1 MLPGTDWRA
10 PPELRSARTL
20 RDTRFRFARTQPA
33 RRIGQEVGGRWF
45 SGNGPPTNG
54 ACGQGRKGRARHM
67 RYRSTSGKAPLTSL
81 RGAVLRGLAPDGGLY
96 MPVEIARHSP
106 EELEEFRR
114 LPFTEVC
121 FRVVRPFATP
131 DVPEEMLWQIVA
143 ESINFPV
150 KLVSLSPGLHI
161 LELFHGPTLA
171 FKDFGARFMARLMG
185 YFVRGESRPLTVLV
199 ATSGDTGSAVA
210 HGFLGVRGIRVVIL
224 YPSKRISEA
233 QEKQFTT
240 LGENITALEVAGS
253 FDDCQRLVKQA
264 FTDAELN
271 KRTFL
276 TSANSINIG
285 RLLPQMFYHV
295 AAYRQ
300 MPVASVPLVVS
311 VPSGNLGNL
320 TAGIFAKRIGLP
332 VVMFVAAT
340 NANDVVPEYLSS
352 GEFHPRPATQT
363 LSNAM
368 DVGNPNNFPRLLD
381 LCRGRLELVRREI
394 WGHAATDDETLQEMK
409 SIHDRF
415 GYIADPHTAVG
426 VLGWE
431 AYKRANC
438 EPAQGLVLATAHPA
452 KFADVVMRAIGT
464 APPLPDRLVA
474 CLKREKLSLPMT
486 NAYDDFKQFLDA
498 NKG

>member
-1 MLPGTDWRA
+1 
-10 PPELRSARTL
+10 
-20 RDTRFRFARTQPA
+20 
-33 RRIGQEVGGRWF
+33 
-45 SGNGPPTNG
+45 
-54 ACGQGRKGRARHM
+54 M
-67 RYRSTSGKAPLTSL
+67 RYRSTSRKAPLTSL

-131 DVPEEMLWQIVA
+131 DVPEEVLWQVVSEAI
-143 ESINFPV
+143 SFPV
-150 KLVSLSPGLHI
+150 NLVSLSAGLHI

-185 YFVRGESRPLTVLV
+185 YFVRGETRPLSVLV

-210 HGFLGVRGIRVVIL
+210 HGFLSVPGIRVVIL

-240 LGENITALEVAGS
+240 LGENITALEVAGT

-264 FTDAELN
+264 FSDEELN
-271 KRTFL
+271 KRTWL

-300 MPVASVPLVVS
+300 LPVASVPLIVS
-311 VPSGNLGNL
+311 VPSGNFGNL

-332 VVMFVAAT
+332 VAKYVAST
-340 NANDVVPEYLSS
+340 NANDVVPEYLRT
-352 GEFHPRPATQT
+352 GEFHQRAAQATY
-363 LSNAM
+363 SNAM
-368 DVGNPNNFPRLLD
+368 DVGSPNNFPRLLD
-381 LCRGRLELVRREI
+381 LCRNRLEYVQKEI
-394 WGHAATDDETLQEMK
+394 WGHGATDEETLAAMK
-409 SIHDRF
+409 MLHDKF

-431 AYKRANC
+431 AYKREHP
-438 EPAQGLVLATAHPA
+438 EPSQGLVLATAHPA
-452 KFADVVMRAIGT
+452 KFAEVVMKAIGT
-464 APPLPDRLVA
+464 APPLPDRLA
-474 CLKREKLSLPMT
+474 AYLKREKLSLPVSSG
-486 NAYDDFKQFLDA
+486 YDEFKQFLLTQ
-498 NKG
+498 

>member
-1 MLPGTDWRA
+1 L
-10 PPELRSARTL
+10 
-20 RDTRFRFARTQPA
+20 
-33 RRIGQEVGGRWF
+33 
-45 SGNGPPTNG
+45 
-54 ACGQGRKGRARHM
+54 
-67 RYRSTSGKAPLTSL
+67 RYRSTSRNAPLTSL

-96 MPVEIARHSP
+96 MPAEIARHSP

-131 DVPEEMLWQIVA
+131 DVPEEVIWQVVSEA
-143 ESINFPV
+143 INFPV

-171 FKDFGARFMARLMG
+171 FKDFGARFLARLMG
-185 YFVRGESRPLTVLV
+185 FFVRDESRPLTVLV

-210 HGFLGVRGIRVVIL
+210 HGFLGVPGIRVVIL

-240 LGENITALEVAGS
+240 LGENITALEVAGT

-264 FTDAELN
+264 FSDAELN
-271 KRTFL
+271 SRAFL

-300 MPVASVPLVVS
+300 LPVASMPLIVS
-311 VPSGNLGNL
+311 VPSGNFGNL

-332 VVMFVAAT
+332 VAKFVVST
-340 NANDVVPEYLSS
+340 NVNDVVPQYLRS
-352 GEFHPRPATQT
+352 GEFHPRPATAT
-363 LSNAM
+363 FSNAM

-381 LCRGRLELVRREI
+381 LCRNRLEYVQKEI
-394 WGHAATDDETLQEMK
+394 WGHSATDEETLREMK
-409 SIHDRF
+409 AIRDRF

-431 AYKRANC
+431 AYKLEHA

-452 KFADVVMRAIGT
+452 KFADVVRKAIGD
-464 APPLPDRLVA
+464 APPLPDRLAA
-474 CLKREKLSLPMT
+474 CLKREKQSLPIS
-486 NAYDDFKQFLDA
+486 NAYNDFKQFLLT
-498 NKG
+498 N

>member
-1 MLPGTDWRA
+1 
-10 PPELRSARTL
+10 
-20 RDTRFRFARTQPA
+20 
-33 RRIGQEVGGRWF
+33 
-45 SGNGPPTNG
+45 
-54 ACGQGRKGRARHM
+54 M
-67 RYRSTSGKAPLTSL
+67 RYRSTARQAPLTSL

-106 EELEEFRR
+106 EELEEFRK

-121 FRVVRPFATP
+121 FRVVKPFATP
-131 DVPEEMLWQIVA
+131 DVPEEVLWQVVSEA
-143 ESINFPV
+143 INFPV

-185 YFVRGESRPLTVLV
+185 YFVHGESRPLTVLV

-210 HGFLGVRGIRVVIL
+210 HGFLGVPGIRVVIL

-240 LGENITALEVAGS
+240 LGENITALEVAGT

-264 FTDAELN
+264 FSDVELN
-271 KRTFL
+271 KTAFL

-300 MPVASVPLVVS
+300 LPVASVPLIVS
-311 VPSGNLGNL
+311 VPSGNFGTL

-332 VVMFVAAT
+332 VAKFIAST
-340 NANDVVPEYLSS
+340 NINDVVPQYLRS
-352 GEFHPRPATQT
+352 GQFCPRPATAT
-363 LSNAM
+363 YSNAM

-381 LCRGRLELVRREI
+381 LCRGRLEYVQKEI
-394 WGHAATDDETLQEMK
+394 WGHAATDQETLCEMK
-409 SIHDRF
+409 AVHERF
-415 GYIADPHTAVG
+415 GYLPDPHTAVG
-426 VLGWE
+426 IFCWE
-431 AYKRANC
+431 AYKMAHA
-438 EPAQGLVLATAHPA
+438 EPAQGLVLSTAHPA
-452 KFADVVMRAIGT
+452 KFADVVKKAIGS
-464 APPLPDRLVA
+464 APRLPDRLA
-474 CLKREKLSLPMT
+474 AYLKREKLSLPVSSS
-486 NAYDDFKQFLDA
+486 YDNLKQFLLTH
-498 NKG
+498 

>member
-1 MLPGTDWRA
+1 
-10 PPELRSARTL
+10 
-20 RDTRFRFARTQPA
+20 
-33 RRIGQEVGGRWF
+33 
-45 SGNGPPTNG
+45 
-54 ACGQGRKGRARHM
+54 M
-67 RYRSTSGKAPLTSL
+67 RYRSTSRNAPLTSL

-106 EELEEFRR
+106 EELEQFRK

-121 FRVVRPFATP
+121 FRVVKPFATP
-131 DVPEEMLWQIVA
+131 DVPEEVLWQIVSEA
-143 ESINFPV
+143 INFPV

-210 HGFLGVRGIRVVIL
+210 HGFLGVPGIRVVIL

-240 LGENITALEVAGS
+240 LGENITALEVAGT
-253 FDDCQRLVKQA
+253 FDNCQRLVKQA
-264 FTDAELN
+264 FSDAELN
-271 KRTFL
+271 KTAFL

-300 MPVASVPLVVS
+300 LPVASVPLIVS
-311 VPSGNLGNL
+311 VPSGNFGNL

-332 VVMFVAAT
+332 VAKFIAST
-340 NANDVVPEYLSS
+340 NANDVVPQYLRS
-352 GEFHPRPATQT
+352 GQFCPRPATAT
-363 LSNAM
+363 YSNAM

-381 LCRGRLELVRREI
+381 LCRGRFEYVQKEI
-394 WGHAATDDETLQEMK
+394 WGHAATDEQTLCEMRVV
-409 SIHDRF
+409 HERF
-415 GYIADPHTAVG
+415 GYLPDPHTAVG
-426 VLGWE
+426 VFCWE
-431 AYKRANC
+431 AYKMEHA

-452 KFADVVMRAIGT
+452 KFADVVRKAIGS
-464 APPLPDRLVA
+464 APPLPERLA
-474 CLKREKLSLPMT
+474 GYLKREKLSLPMSSK
-486 NAYDDFKQFLDA
+486 YDDFKQFLLA
-498 NKG
+498 H

>member
-1 MLPGTDWRA
+1 
-10 PPELRSARTL
+10 
-20 RDTRFRFARTQPA
+20 
-33 RRIGQEVGGRWF
+33 
-45 SGNGPPTNG
+45 
-54 ACGQGRKGRARHM
+54 M
-67 RYRSTSGKAPLTSL
+67 RYRSTARKAALTSL

-96 MPVEIARHSP
+96 MPVEIARWSP
-106 EELEEFRR
+106 EALEEFRR

-121 FRVVRPFATP
+121 FRVVRPFAGSE
-131 DVPEEMLWQIVA
+131 VAEEVLWQVVSEA
-143 ESINFPV
+143 INFPV

-185 YFVRGESRPLTVLV
+185 HFVRGETRPLTVLV

-210 HGFLGVRGIRVVIL
+210 HGYLRVPGIRVVIL

-240 LGENITALEVAGS
+240 LGENITALEVAGT

-264 FTDAELN
+264 FSDEELN
-271 KRTFL
+271 KRAFL

-300 MPVASVPLVVS
+300 LPVASVPLIVS
-311 VPSGNLGNL
+311 VPSGNFGNL

-332 VVMFVAAT
+332 VAKFVAST
-340 NANDVVPEYLSS
+340 NANDVVPEYLRM
-352 GEFHPRPATQT
+352 GEFRPRTATAT

-381 LCRGRLELVRREI
+381 LCRNRLEYVQKEI
-394 WGHAATDDETLQEMK
+394 WGHGATDEETLKAMK
-409 SIHDRF
+409 SLHERF

-431 AYKRANC
+431 AYKSQH
-438 EPAQGLVLATAHPA
+438 PDPVQGLVLATAHPA
-452 KFADVVMRAIGT
+452 KFADVVERAIGM
-464 APPLPDRLVA
+464 APPLPDRLA
-474 CLKREKLSLPMT
+474 AHLKRDKLSLPMSS
-486 NAYDDFKQFLDA
+486 AYDDFKQFLVSH
-498 NKG
+498 

>member
-1 MLPGTDWRA
+1 
-10 PPELRSARTL
+10 
-20 RDTRFRFARTQPA
+20 
-33 RRIGQEVGGRWF
+33 
-45 SGNGPPTNG
+45 
-54 ACGQGRKGRARHM
+54 M
-67 RYRSTSGKAPLTSL
+67 RYRSTARKAPLTSL

-96 MPVEIARHSP
+96 LPVEIARHSP

-121 FRVVRPFATP
+121 FRVARPFATP
-131 DVPEEMLWQIVA
+131 DVPEEVLWQVVSEA
-143 ESINFPV
+143 INFPV

-185 YFVRGESRPLTVLV
+185 YFVRGETRPLTVLV

-210 HGFLGVRGIRVVIL
+210 HGFLGVPGIRVVIL

-240 LGENITALEVAGS
+240 LGENITALEVAGT

-271 KRTFL
+271 KHASL

-300 MPVASVPLVVS
+300 LPVASVPLVVS
-311 VPSGNLGNL
+311 VPSGNFGNL

-332 VVMFVAAT
+332 VAKYVAAT
-340 NANDVVPEYLSS
+340 NVNDVVPEYLRT
-352 GEFHPRPATQT
+352 GAFRPRAAQATF
-363 LSNAM
+363 SNAM

-381 LCRGRLELVRREI
+381 LCRNRLEYAQKEI
-394 WGHAATDDETLQEMK
+394 WGHGATDEETLAAMRTL
-409 SIHDRF
+409 HDKF

-426 VLGWE
+426 WLGWE
-431 AYKRANC
+431 AYKSQHP

-452 KFADVVMRAIGT
+452 KFADVVMKAIGA
-464 APPLPDRLVA
+464 APPLPDRLA
-474 CLKREKLSLPMT
+474 AYLKRDKLALPISSS
-486 NAYDDFKQFLDA
+486 YDEFKKFLLSQ
-498 NKG
+498 

>member
-1 MLPGTDWRA
+1 
-10 PPELRSARTL
+10 
-20 RDTRFRFARTQPA
+20 
-33 RRIGQEVGGRWF
+33 
-45 SGNGPPTNG
+45 
-54 ACGQGRKGRARHM
+54 M
-67 RYRSTSGKAPLTSL
+67 RYRSTGGRAPLTSL

-106 EELEEFRR
+106 EELEEFRK

-121 FRVVRPFATP
+121 FRAVKPFATP
-131 DVPEEMLWQIVA
+131 DVPEEVLWQIVSEA
-143 ESINFPV
+143 INFPV

-210 HGFLGVRGIRVVIL
+210 HGFLNVPGIRVVIL

-240 LGENITALEVAGS
+240 LGENITALEVSGT

-264 FTDAELN
+264 FSDAELN
-271 KRTFL
+271 KRAFL

-300 MPVASVPLVVS
+300 LPVASVPLIVS
-311 VPSGNLGNL
+311 VPSGNFGNL

-332 VVMFVAAT
+332 VTRFIAAT
-340 NANDVVPEYLSS
+340 NANDVVPEYLRT
-352 GEFHPRPATQT
+352 GEFHPRPAQAAY
-363 LSNAM
+363 SNAM
-368 DVGNPNNFPRLLD
+368 DVGSPNNFPRLLD
-381 LCRGRLELVRREI
+381 LCRNRLEYVQKEI
-394 WGHAATDDETLQEMK
+394 WGYGATDEETLAAMK
-409 SIHDRF
+409 MLHEKF

-431 AYKRANC
+431 AYKSEHP
-438 EPAQGLVLATAHPA
+438 EPSQGLVLATAHPA
-452 KFADVVMRAIGT
+452 KFAEIVQKGIGV
-464 APPLPDRLVA
+464 APPLPSRLA
-474 CLKREKLSLPMT
+474 ECLQRPKLSLPISSE
-486 NAYDDFKQFLDA
+486 YDDFKQFLLSIC
-498 NKG
+498 

>member
-1 MLPGTDWRA
+1 
-10 PPELRSARTL
+10 
-20 RDTRFRFARTQPA
+20 
-33 RRIGQEVGGRWF
+33 
-45 SGNGPPTNG
+45 
-54 ACGQGRKGRARHM
+54 M
-67 RYRSTSGKAPLTSL
+67 RYRSTSRNSPLTSL

-96 MPVEIARHSP
+96 MPVEIARHSTG
-106 EELEEFRR
+106 ELEEFRA

-121 FRVVRPFATP
+121 FRVVRPFAGAEL
-131 DVPEEMLWQIVA
+131 PEEVLWQIVSEA
-143 ESINFPV
+143 VNFPV
-150 KLVSLSPGLHI
+150 QLVSLSPGLHV

-210 HGFLGVRGIRVVIL
+210 HGFLGVPGIRVVIL

-240 LGENITALEVAGS
+240 LGENITALEISGT

-264 FTDAELN
+264 FSDAELN
-271 KRTFL
+271 NRAFL

-300 MPVASVPLVVS
+300 LPVASVPLIVS
-311 VPSGNLGNL
+311 VPSGNFGNL

-332 VVMFVAAT
+332 VSKFIAST
-340 NANDVVPEYLSS
+340 NINDVVPAYLRS

-363 LSNAM
+363 FSNAM

-381 LCRGRLELVRREI
+381 LCRKRLEYVQKEI
-394 WGHAATDDETLQEMK
+394 WGHSATDAETLAAMTI
-409 SIHDRF
+409 IHDRY

-426 VLGWE
+426 ILGWE
-431 AYKRANC
+431 AYKREHA
-438 EPAQGLVLATAHPA
+438 EPSQGLILATAHPA
-452 KFADVVMRAIGT
+452 KFADVVQKAIGL
-464 APPLPDRLVA
+464 APPLPDRLA
-474 CLKREKLSLPMT
+474 AYLKRPKLSLAMSSS
-486 NAYDDFKQFLDA
+486 YDDFKQFLLVD
-498 NKG
+498 

>member
-1 MLPGTDWRA
+1 L
-10 PPELRSARTL
+10 
-20 RDTRFRFARTQPA
+20 
-33 RRIGQEVGGRWF
+33 
-45 SGNGPPTNG
+45 
-54 ACGQGRKGRARHM
+54 
-67 RYRSTSGKAPLTSL
+67 RYRSTSRKAALTSL

-121 FRVVRPFATP
+121 FRVARPFASP
-131 DVPEEMLWQIVA
+131 DVPEEVLWQVVSEA
-143 ESINFPV
+143 INFPV
-150 KLVSLSPGLHI
+150 NLVSLSPGLHI

-185 YFVRGESRPLTVLV
+185 YFVRGETRTLTVLV

-210 HGFLGVRGIRVVIL
+210 HGFLCVPGIRVVIL

-240 LGENITALEVAGS
+240 LGENITALEVVGT

-264 FTDAELN
+264 FSDAELN
-271 KRTFL
+271 KHTWL

-300 MPVASVPLVVS
+300 LPVASVPLIVS
-311 VPSGNLGNL
+311 VPSGNFGNL

-332 VVMFVAAT
+332 VAKYVAST
-340 NANDVVPEYLSS
+340 NANDVVPEYLRT
-352 GEFHPRPATQT
+352 GEFHPRAAQATY
-363 LSNAM
+363 SNAM

-381 LCRGRLELVRREI
+381 LCRNRLEYVQKEI
-394 WGHAATDDETLQEMK
+394 WGHGATDEETLAAMK
-409 SIHDRF
+409 MLHDRF

-431 AYKRANC
+431 ACKREHP

-452 KFADVVMRAIGT
+452 KFADVVMKAIGT
-464 APPLPDRLVA
+464 APPLPDRLA
-474 CLKREKLSLPMT
+474 AYLKCEKLSLPISSS
-486 NAYDDFKQFLDA
+486 YDEFKQFLLSQ
-498 NKG
+498 

>member
-1 MLPGTDWRA
+1 
-10 PPELRSARTL
+10 
-20 RDTRFRFARTQPA
+20 
-33 RRIGQEVGGRWF
+33 
-45 SGNGPPTNG
+45 
-54 ACGQGRKGRARHM
+54 M

-96 MPVEIARHSP
+96 MPAEIARHSP

-121 FRVVRPFATP
+121 YRVVRPFAGAEVP
-131 DVPEEMLWQIVA
+131 DEILWQIVSEA
-143 ESINFPV
+143 INFPV
-150 KLVSLSPGLHI
+150 KMLSLSPGLHI

-185 YFVRGESRPLTVLV
+185 YFVRGETRPLTVLV

-210 HGFLGVRGIRVVIL
+210 HGFLGVPGIRVVIL

-240 LGENITALEVAGS
+240 LGENITALEVAGT

-264 FTDAELN
+264 FCDPALN
-271 KRTFL
+271 QRAFL
-276 TSANSINIG
+276 TSANSINIA

-300 MPVASVPLVVS
+300 LPVASVPLIVS
-311 VPSGNLGNL
+311 VPSGNFGNL

-332 VVMFVAAT
+332 VAKFIAST
-340 NANDVVPEYLSS
+340 NVNDVVPEYLRT
-352 GEFHPRPATQT
+352 GEFHPRQAMPTY
-363 LSNAM
+363 SNAM

-381 LCRGRLELVRREI
+381 LCRNRLENVRKEI
-394 WGHAATDDETLQEMK
+394 WGHAATDEETLAAMK
-409 SIHDRF
+409 AIHERF

-431 AYKRANC
+431 AYKREHT
-438 EPAQGLVLATAHPA
+438 EPSQGLVLATAHPA
-452 KFADVVMRAIGT
+452 KFAEVVRKAIGT
-464 APPLPDRLVA
+464 APPLPDRLAA
-474 CLKREKLSLPMT
+474 CLKHDNQSLPMSS
-486 NAYDDFKQFLDA
+486 AFDDFKQFLLRH
-498 NKG
+498 

>member
-1 MLPGTDWRA
+1 M
-10 PPELRSARTL
+10 
-20 RDTRFRFARTQPA
+20 PA
-33 RRIGQEVGGRWF
+33 
-45 SGNGPPTNG
+45 
-54 ACGQGRKGRARHM
+54 
-67 RYRSTSGKAPLTSL
+67 
-81 RGAVLRGLAPDGGLY
+81 
-96 MPVEIARHSP
+96 EIARHSTQ
-106 EELEEFRR
+106 ELEEFRG

-131 DVPEEMLWQIVA
+131 DVPDEVLWQIVSEA
-143 ESINFPV
+143 INFPV

-185 YFVRGESRPLTVLV
+185 FFVRGETRPLKVLV

-210 HGFLGVRGIRVVIL
+210 HGFLRVPGIRVVIL

-240 LGENITALEVAGS
+240 LGENIIALEVAGT

-264 FTDAELN
+264 FSDAELN
-271 KRTFL
+271 NRAWL

-300 MPVASVPLVVS
+300 LPVASVPLIVS
-311 VPSGNLGNL
+311 VPSGNFGNL

-332 VVMFVAAT
+332 VAKYVAST
-340 NANDVVPEYLSS
+340 NANDVVPEYLRT
-352 GEFHPRPATQT
+352 GEFHPRAAQATF
-363 LSNAM
+363 SNAM

-381 LCRGRLELVRREI
+381 LCRNHLEYVRKEI
-394 WGHAATDDETLQEMK
+394 WGHRATDDETLAAMK
-409 SIHDRF
+409 LLHDKF
-415 GYIADPHTAVG
+415 GYLADPHTAVG

-431 AYKRANC
+431 AYKREHP

-452 KFADVVMRAIGT
+452 KFADVVMKAIGT
-464 APPLPDRLVA
+464 APPLPDRLA
-474 CLKREKLSLPMT
+474 AYLKRDKLSLPISSV
-486 NAYDDFKQFLDA
+486 YDDFKQFLLTQ
-498 NKG
+498 

>member
-1 MLPGTDWRA
+1 M
-10 PPELRSARTL
+10 
-20 RDTRFRFARTQPA
+20 PA
-33 RRIGQEVGGRWF
+33 
-45 SGNGPPTNG
+45 
-54 ACGQGRKGRARHM
+54 
-67 RYRSTSGKAPLTSL
+67 
-81 RGAVLRGLAPDGGLY
+81 
-96 MPVEIARHSP
+96 EIARHSP
-106 EELEEFRR
+106 EELEEFRG

-131 DVPEEMLWQIVA
+131 DVPDEVLWQIVSEA
-143 ESINFPV
+143 INFPV

-185 YFVRGESRPLTVLV
+185 YFVRGETRALKVLV

-210 HGFLGVRGIRVVIL
+210 QGFLGVPGIRVVIL

-240 LGENITALEVAGS
+240 LGENITALEVAGT

-264 FTDAELN
+264 FSDADLN
-271 KRTFL
+271 NRTWL

-300 MPVASVPLVVS
+300 LPVASVPLIVS
-311 VPSGNLGNL
+311 VPSGNFGNL

-332 VVMFVAAT
+332 VAKYVAST
-340 NANDVVPEYLSS
+340 NANDVVPEYLRT
-352 GEFHPRPATQT
+352 GEFHPRAAQATF
-363 LSNAM
+363 SNAM

-381 LCRGRLELVRREI
+381 LCRNRLEYVQKEI
-394 WGHAATDDETLQEMK
+394 WGHRATDEETISAMK
-409 SIHDRF
+409 MLHERF

-431 AYKRANC
+431 AYKSQHP

-452 KFADVVMRAIGT
+452 KFADIVMKAIGT
-464 APPLPDRLVA
+464 APPLPDRLA
-474 CLKREKLSLPMT
+474 AYLKRDKLSLPISSS
-486 NAYDDFKQFLDA
+486 YDDFKQFLLTQ
-498 NKG
+498 

>member
-1 MLPGTDWRA
+1 
-10 PPELRSARTL
+10 
-20 RDTRFRFARTQPA
+20 
-33 RRIGQEVGGRWF
+33 
-45 SGNGPPTNG
+45 
-54 ACGQGRKGRARHM
+54 
-67 RYRSTSGKAPLTSL
+67 
-81 RGAVLRGLAPDGGLY
+81 

-106 EELEEFRR
+106 EELEEFRG

-131 DVPEEMLWQIVA
+131 DVPEEVLWQVVSEA
-143 ESINFPV
+143 INFPV

-185 YFVRGESRPLTVLV
+185 YFVRGETRPLTVLV

-210 HGFLGVRGIRVVIL
+210 HGFLRVPGIRVVIL

-240 LGENITALEVAGS
+240 LGENITALEVAGT

-264 FTDAELN
+264 FSDAELN
-271 KRTFL
+271 KHAWL

-300 MPVASVPLVVS
+300 LPVASVPLIVS
-311 VPSGNLGNL
+311 VPSGNFGNL

-332 VVMFVAAT
+332 VAKYVAST
-340 NANDVVPEYLSS
+340 NANDVVPEYLRT
-352 GEFHPRPATQT
+352 GEFHPRAAQPTY
-363 LSNAM
+363 SNAM

-381 LCRGRLELVRREI
+381 LCRNRLEYVQKEI
-394 WGHAATDDETLQEMK
+394 WGHGATDEKTLAAMK
-409 SIHDRF
+409 MLHDKF

-431 AYKRANC
+431 AYKSQHP

-452 KFADVVMRAIGT
+452 KFADVVTKAIGT
-464 APPLPDRLVA
+464 APPLPDRLA
-474 CLKREKLSLPMT
+474 AYLKRDKLSLPIS
-486 NAYDDFKQFLDA
+486 NSYDDFKQFLLTQ
-498 NKG
+498 

>member
-1 MLPGTDWRA
+1 
-10 PPELRSARTL
+10 
-20 RDTRFRFARTQPA
+20 
-33 RRIGQEVGGRWF
+33 
-45 SGNGPPTNG
+45 
-54 ACGQGRKGRARHM
+54 
-67 RYRSTSGKAPLTSL
+67 
-81 RGAVLRGLAPDGGLY
+81 LRGLAPDGGLY

-106 EELEEFRR
+106 EELEEFRK

-121 FRVVRPFATP
+121 FRVVKPFATP
-131 DVPEEMLWQIVA
+131 DVPEDVLWQIVSEA
-143 ESINFPV
+143 INFPV

-210 HGFLGVRGIRVVIL
+210 HGFLGVPGIRVVIL

-240 LGENITALEVAGS
+240 LGENITALEVAGT

-264 FTDAELN
+264 FSDVELN
-271 KRTFL
+271 KTAFL

-300 MPVASVPLVVS
+300 LPVASVPLIVS
-311 VPSGNLGNL
+311 VPSGNFGNL

-332 VVMFVAAT
+332 VARFIAST
-340 NANDVVPEYLSS
+340 NINDAVPQYLRS
-352 GEFHPRPATQT
+352 GQFCPRPATAT
-363 LSNAM
+363 YSNAM

-381 LCRGRLELVRREI
+381 LCRGRLEYVQKEI
-394 WGHAATDDETLQEMK
+394 WGHAATDEETLCEMK
-409 SIHDRF
+409 AVHERF
-415 GYIADPHTAVG
+415 GYLADPHTAVG
-426 VLGWE
+426 VFCWE
-431 AYKRANC
+431 AYKLEHA

-452 KFADVVMRAIGT
+452 KFADVVRKAIGS
-464 APPLPDRLVA
+464 APPLPERLA
-474 CLKREKLSLPMT
+474 AYLKRQKLSLPMSSH
-486 NAYDDFKQFLDA
+486 YEDFKQFLLSS
-498 NKG
+498 

>member
-1 MLPGTDWRA
+1 
-10 PPELRSARTL
+10 
-20 RDTRFRFARTQPA
+20 
-33 RRIGQEVGGRWF
+33 
-45 SGNGPPTNG
+45 
-54 ACGQGRKGRARHM
+54 
-67 RYRSTSGKAPLTSL
+67 
-81 RGAVLRGLAPDGGLY
+81 LRGLAPDGGLY

-106 EELEEFRR
+106 EELEEFRK

-121 FRVVRPFATP
+121 FRVVKPFATP
-131 DVPEEMLWQIVA
+131 DVPEEVLWQIVSEA
-143 ESINFPV
+143 INFPV

-210 HGFLGVRGIRVVIL
+210 HGFLGVPGIRVVIL
-224 YPSKRISEA
+224 YPSKRISDA

-240 LGENITALEVAGS
+240 LGENITALEVAGT

-264 FTDAELN
+264 FSDVELN
-271 KRTFL
+271 KTAFL

-300 MPVASVPLVVS
+300 LPVASVPLIVS
-311 VPSGNLGNL
+311 VPSGNFGNL

-332 VVMFVAAT
+332 VSKFIAST
-340 NANDVVPEYLSS
+340 NVNDVVPQYLRS
-352 GEFHPRPATQT
+352 GRFCPRPATAT
-363 LSNAM
+363 YSNAM

-381 LCRGRLELVRREI
+381 LCRGRLEYLQKEI
-394 WGHAATDDETLQEMK
+394 WGRAATDQETLCEMK
-409 SIHDRF
+409 AVHERF
-415 GYIADPHTAVG
+415 GYLPDPHTAVG
-426 VLGWE
+426 VFCWE
-431 AYKRANC
+431 AYNLEHA

-452 KFADVVMRAIGT
+452 KFAEVVKKAIGI
-464 APPLPDRLVA
+464 APPLPERLA
-474 CLKREKLSLPMT
+474 GYLKREKLSLPMSSS
-486 NAYDDFKQFLDA
+486 YEDFKQFLISC
-498 NKG
+498 

>member
-1 MLPGTDWRA
+1 
-10 PPELRSARTL
+10 
-20 RDTRFRFARTQPA
+20 
-33 RRIGQEVGGRWF
+33 
-45 SGNGPPTNG
+45 
-54 ACGQGRKGRARHM
+54 M
-67 RYRSTSGKAPLTSL
+67 RYRSTSRKAPLTSL

-106 EELEEFRR
+106 KELEEFRG

-131 DVPEEMLWQIVA
+131 DVPEEVLWQIVSEA
-143 ESINFPV
+143 INFPV

-185 YFVRGESRPLTVLV
+185 YFVRGETRPLTVLV

-210 HGFLGVRGIRVVIL
+210 HGFLNVPGIRVLIL
-224 YPSKRISEA
+224 YPSKRVSEA

-240 LGENITALEVAGS
+240 LGENITALEVAGT

-264 FTDAELN
+264 FSDAELN
-271 KRTFL
+271 RCAFL

-300 MPVASVPLVVS
+300 LPVASVPLIVS
-311 VPSGNLGNL
+311 VPSGNFGNL

-332 VVMFVAAT
+332 VAKYVAST
-340 NANDVVPEYLSS
+340 NANDVVPEYLRT
-352 GEFHPRPATQT
+352 GEFHPRAAKTT
-363 LSNAM
+363 YANAM

-381 LCRGRLELVRREI
+381 LCRNRLEYVQKEI
-394 WGHAATDDETLQEMK
+394 WGHGVTDEETLREMK
-409 SIHDRF
+409 AIHDRF

-431 AYKRANC
+431 AFKLEHA

-452 KFADVVMRAIGT
+452 KFADVVMKAIGT
-464 APPLPDRLVA
+464 APPLPDRLA
-474 CLKREKLSLPMT
+474 TYLKREKLSLPISSSY
-486 NAYDDFKQFLDA
+486 AEFKQFLLA
-498 NKG
+498 N

>member
-1 MLPGTDWRA
+1 L
-10 PPELRSARTL
+10 
-20 RDTRFRFARTQPA
+20 
-33 RRIGQEVGGRWF
+33 
-45 SGNGPPTNG
+45 
-54 ACGQGRKGRARHM
+54 
-67 RYRSTSGKAPLTSL
+67 RYRSTSRKAPLASL

-96 MPVEIARHSP
+96 MPAEIARHSP
-106 EELEEFRR
+106 EELQKFRR

-131 DVPEEMLWQIVA
+131 DVPDEVLWQIVSEA
-143 ESINFPV
+143 ISFPV
-150 KLVSLSPGLHI
+150 KLVSLSAGLHI

-185 YFVRGESRPLTVLV
+185 YFVRGETRPLKVLV

-210 HGFLGVRGIRVVIL
+210 HGFLGVPGIRVVIL

-240 LGENITALEVAGS
+240 LGENITALEVAGT

-264 FTDAELN
+264 FSDAELN
-271 KRTFL
+271 NRAWL

-300 MPVASVPLVVS
+300 LPVASVPLIVS
-311 VPSGNLGNL
+311 VPSGNFGNL

-332 VVMFVAAT
+332 VAKYVAST
-340 NANDVVPEYLSS
+340 NANDVVPEYLRT
-352 GEFHPRPATQT
+352 GEFHPRAAQATF
-363 LSNAM
+363 SNAM

-381 LCRGRLELVRREI
+381 LCRNRLEYVQKEI
-394 WGHAATDDETLQEMK
+394 WGHGATDEETLAAMK
-409 SIHDRF
+409 MLHDKF

-431 AYKRANC
+431 AYKSQHP

-452 KFADVVMRAIGT
+452 KFADVVMKAIGT
-464 APPLPDRLVA
+464 APPLPDRLA
-474 CLKREKLSLPMT
+474 AYLKRDKLSLPISSV
-486 NAYDDFKQFLDA
+486 YDDFKQFLLTQ
-498 NKG
+498 

>member
-1 MLPGTDWRA
+1 
-10 PPELRSARTL
+10 
-20 RDTRFRFARTQPA
+20 
-33 RRIGQEVGGRWF
+33 
-45 SGNGPPTNG
+45 
-54 ACGQGRKGRARHM
+54 M

-121 FRVVRPFATP
+121 YRVVRPFAGAEVP
-131 DVPEEMLWQIVA
+131 DEILWQIVSEA
-143 ESINFPV
+143 INFPV
-150 KLVSLSPGLHI
+150 KLVSLSPCLHI

-185 YFVRGESRPLTVLV
+185 YFVRAETRPLTVLV

-210 HGFLGVRGIRVVIL
+210 QGFLGVPGIRVVIL

-240 LGENITALEVAGS
+240 LGENITALEVAGT

-264 FTDAELN
+264 FSDSALN
-271 KRTFL
+271 QRAFL
-276 TSANSINIG
+276 TSANSINIA

-300 MPVASVPLVVS
+300 LPVASVPLIVS
-311 VPSGNLGNL
+311 VPSGNFGNL
-320 TAGIFAKRIGLP
+320 TAGLFAKRIGLP
-332 VVMFVAAT
+332 VAKFIAST
-340 NANDVVPEYLSS
+340 NANDVVPEYLRT
-352 GEFHPRPATQT
+352 GEFHPRLAKPTY
-363 LSNAM
+363 SNAM
-368 DVGNPNNFPRLLD
+368 DVGNPNNFPRLFD
-381 LCRGRLELVRREI
+381 LCRNRIENVRKEI
-394 WGHAATDDETLQEMK
+394 WGHAASDEETLAAMK
-409 SIHDRF
+409 RIHERF

-431 AYKRANC
+431 AYKREHS
-438 EPAQGLVLATAHPA
+438 EPSQGLVLATAHPA
-452 KFADVVMRAIGT
+452 KFADVVQRAIGS
-464 APPLPDRLVA
+464 APPLPDRLA
-474 CLKREKLSLPMT
+474 AYLKRDKLSLPMSS
-486 NAYDDFKQFLDA
+486 AYDDFKQFLLS
-498 NKG
+498 